1 MIQRLHHAVLR
12 VADVDEARRRW
23 SLLHGLSDAG
33 AGPGGAALLRCAY
46 EDFCLE
52 LRPGDQPGIEHVA
65 YELRG
70 QIGID
75 AAAQRLQDAGADP
88 EVIEVAVRGRGLRV
102 RDPDGNRIVL
112 VERVVPADR
121 TPPVARFTDKLPG
134 YHPRRLQ
141 HVNYLTADAP
151 RMADW
156 YERVLG
162 LGVSD
167 WVGDGAVWMHC
178 DRDHHVV
185 AFLDKG
191 YSHIHHLAFE
201 LVDWGEMRVALD
213 HLAQHGRPLAWGP
226 GRHTM
231 AQNLFAYCRMVE
243 EELFVELFCD
253 MEQLEPDHRPRHFAD
268 DPHGANAWGILPPRS
283 YFHFDRMAI
292 TAERDQLEALRGLV
306 GTDEAGG
313 PTGAR

>member
-1 MIQRLHHAVLR
+1 VIAGVHHATLR
-12 VADVDEARRRW
+12 VADVEEAAARW
-23 SLLHGLSDAG
+23 SILHGLTAAG
-33 AGPGGAALLRCAY
+33 SAGEAALLRCAY

-52 LRPGDQPGIEHVA
+52 LRGGGETPGVEHVA
-65 YELRG
+65 YELRS
-70 QIGID
+70 GISLD
-75 AAAQRLQDAGADP
+75 AAAGRAREQGAEAE
-88 EVIEVAVRGRGLRV
+88 EVEVPVRGRGLRLH
-102 RDPDGNRIVL
+102 DPDGNAVVL
-112 VERVVPADR
+112 VERVLPEDRRPA
-121 TPPVARFTDKLPG
+121 VARYTDELPA

-141 HVNYLTADAP
+141 HFNYLTADAP

-162 LGVSD
+162 LGISD
-167 WVGDGAVWMHC
+167 WIGEGAVWMHA

-201 LVDWGEMRVALD
+201 LTDWGEMRVALD
-213 HLAQHGRPLAWGP
+213 HLGQHRRPIAWGP

-253 MEQLEPDHRPRHFAD
+253 MEQLEPDHEPRHFPD
-268 DPHGANAWGILPPRS
+268 DPHASNAWGTLPPRS
-283 YFHFDRMAI
+283 YFRF
-292 TAERDQLEALRGLV
+292 
-306 GTDEAGG
+306 DEASIEAELEQREATQGL
-313 PTGAR
+313 RED